1 MKIIDENGAVLTTEP
16 DLEAGYLVE
25 DVEVIHHEAIEGTA
39 PQWHRETA
47 KLPDGTPAI
56 YYRDGVEIGRD
67 TVKVIDVPGVDP
79 QPAWDEEVPV
89 MRYIR
94 YTTEEL
100 AQREA
105 EKKAAEDAKVEAE
118 RKKAEQEALP
128 QRVADLEAENAQL
141 KEQLTAQESSMTDLQ
156 LALCSLYEQAEGSE
170 TE

>member
-25 DVEVIHHEAIEGTA
+25 DVEVIHHDAVEGTA

-47 KLPDGTPAI
+47 KLPDGSLAI
-56 YYRDGVEIGRD
+56 YYRDGKEIGRD
-67 TVKVIDVPGVDP
+67 MVKVIDVPGTDP

-94 YTTEEL
+94 YTAEEL
-100 AQREA
+100 AAQEKARKETQQR
-105 EKKAAEDAKVEAE
+105 
-118 RKKAEQEALP
+118 QEALDKLP
-128 QRVADLEAENAQL
+128 ETLAALQAAQADADALNVDQAYRLTLLEL
-141 KEQLTAQESSMTDLQ
+141 
-156 LALCSLYEQAEGSE
+156 GI

>member
-25 DVEVIHHEAIEGTA
+25 DVEVIHHDAVEGAA

-94 YTTEEL
+94 YTAEEL
-100 AQREA
+100 AAQEKARKEAQQR
-105 EKKAAEDAKVEAE
+105 
-118 RKKAEQEALP
+118 QEALDKLP
-128 QRVADLEAENAQL
+128 ETLEALQAAQTDTDSL
-141 KEQLTAQESSMTDLQ
+141 MVDQEYRMTL
-156 LALCSLYEQAEGSE
+156 LELGI